1 MLGKALLWAV
11 FDPMARSLVL
21 LATVT
26 RIHRAYQDLTGEEV
40 SPNTVNPI
48 RRAHLLI
55 SGDEDRLQIHEAF
68 AEGDGGDDDNASPGA
83 AAVATAGQAGQAMQL
98 ITESMQNVHA
108 DIRETRRD
116 IAELKQEYESMRTN
130 MYTTLGH
137 IRSSLNRLTRAP
149 NRVGAVGVVIP
160 AEGGPREIQRDGGA
174 FLLERPRSL
183 AEIWQEYDTGV
194 NGNKAARLFT
204 PAERGRVRKKYSRRN
219 LAWSRIEAGI
229 RAGRGHQEA
238 IDELYS
244 QYGAS
249 CTVTQ
254 ILNKISAEN
263 NARRLNAL
271 IETEALVEERI
282 RLRLRRGGN
291 A

>member
-83 AAVATAGQAGQAMQL
+83 AAVATAGQAGQAIQV

-108 DIRETRRD
+108 GIRETRRD

-137 IRSSLNRLTRAP
+137 IRSSLNRLTRHPIA
-149 NRVGAVGVVIP
+149 
-160 AEGGPREIQRDGGA
+160 
-174 FLLERPRSL
+174 
-183 AEIWQEYDTGV
+183 
-194 NGNKAARLFT
+194 
-204 PAERGRVRKKYSRRN
+204 
-219 LAWSRIEAGI
+219 
-229 RAGRGHQEA
+229 
-238 IDELYS
+238 
-244 QYGAS
+244 
-249 CTVTQ
+249 
-254 ILNKISAEN
+254 
-263 NARRLNAL
+263 
-271 IETEALVEERI
+271 
-282 RLRLRRGGN
+282 
-291 A
+291 

>member
-11 FDPMARSLVL
+11 FDPIARSLVL
-21 LATVT
+21 AATVT
-26 RIHRAYQDLTGEEV
+26 RIQRAYQDLTGEAV
-40 SPNTVNPI
+40 SPTTVNPI

-55 SGDEDRLQIHEAF
+55 SGDEDRLLINEAF
-68 AEGDGGDDDNASPGA
+68 AEGDGGDDDNATPGA
-83 AAVATAGQAGQAMQL
+83 AAAATAGQAGQAIQV
-98 ITESMQNVHA
+98 IAESMQNVHA
-108 DIRETRRD
+108 AVRETRRD

-130 MYTTLGH
+130 LYTSLGQ
-137 IRSSLNRLTRAP
+137 IRSSLNRLSRAP
-149 NRVGAVGVVIP
+149 TRVGAAGVAIP

-174 FLLERPRSL
+174 FLIERPKSL

-219 LAWSRIEAGI
+219 LAWTKIEAGI

-254 ILNKISAEN
+254 ILNKISSEN
-263 NARRLNAL
+263 NARRLSAL
-271 IETEALVEERI
+271 ADVMVEERI
-282 RLRLRRGGN
+282 RMRRAGN
-291 A
+291 E